1 MNIIYHII
9 VYKNHSELDD
19 LRHCTL
25 EEMLNFIKEYEDEA
39 NKYKIITFID
49 GTEVARDI
57 ILK

>member
-1 MNIIYHII
+1 MNVIYHII
-9 VYKNHSELDD
+9 VYKNNSELDD

-57 ILK
+57 ITK